1 MQPSGCKNFPINWMI
16 YVNDTEIEDLKKEL
30 KRTSSFLAALVDLSW
45 PDSTYEQLDAQG
57 RYDNTILALLSLL
70 KAESTRQP
78 LILFIEDVHFLDDNS
93 KKFITRLKRA
103 LLAETTSYPIAV
115 LMTTRWQ
122 GSRAVLEENLVDVDI
137 DLDGLSDTAF
147 IQMAQDILGQV
158 PAPSLIKLVVERADG
173 KSIFC

>member
-1 MQPSGCKNFPINWMI
+1 M
-16 YVNDTEIEDLKKEL
+16 
-30 KRTSSFLAALVDLSW
+30 DLSW

-78 LILFIEDVHFLDDNS
+78 LILFIEDVHFLDDDS

-122 GSRAVLEENLVDVDI
+122 GSRAVLEEIWSMWILTW
-137 DLDGLSDTAF
+137 TAF
-147 IQMAQDILGQV
+147 QTQHL
-158 PAPSLIKLVVERADG
+158 SKWSR
-173 KSIFC
+173 IFWARFPRHH